1 MKDDVEIAIQ
11 SAVTMAERSGRDV
24 AIMSDLST
32 RFLKDAEGTV
42 LEIIRYS
49 KGERDE
55 A

>member
-24 AIMSDLST
+24 ALMPDLSIK
-32 RFLKDAEGTV
+32 FLKDADQDP

-49 KGERDE
+49 KGE
-55 A
+55 